1 MTTAQRTRRTTRRQ
15 RQRAKRSV
23 TTRQRAQSR
32 APRTAPAR
40 PPYAL
45 VAGERPDLVLE
56 GLLALQGSGHV
67 EDGPEGEPRT
77 RYDVTVSPDD
87 LSMGPFIRALM
98 RVEAELI
105 LRDADELACVA
116 LMRTDDERRADALL
130 LLARRVAEEIRQV
143 CSCEQVP
150 A

>member
-1 MTTAQRTRRTTRRQ
+1 MTTAKRTRRTTRRQ

-23 TTRQRAQSR
+23 TTRQLAQSR
-32 APRTAPAR
+32 APSTVPAR
-40 PPYAL
+40 APYAL

-67 EDGPEGEPRT
+67 EEGPDGAPRA
-77 RYDVTVSPDD
+77 RYDLTVSPDD

-105 LRDADELACVA
+105 LRDADELTSVA
-116 LMRTDDERRADALL
+116 LMRTHDERRADALL
-130 LLARRVAEEIRQV
+130 LLARRVAEEICRV

>member
-1 MTTAQRTRRTTRRQ
+1 MTTAKRTRRTTRRQ
-15 RQRAKRSV
+15 RQRANRSV
-23 TTRQRAQSR
+23 TTRQRVEVGTPR
-32 APRTAPAR
+32 AAAAR

-56 GLLALQGSGHV
+56 GLLAIQRSGHV
-67 EDGPEGEPRT
+67 EDGPDGEPRT
-77 RYDVTVSPDD
+77 RYDLTVSPDD
-87 LSMGPFIRALM
+87 LAMGPFIRALM

-116 LMRTDDERRADALL
+116 LMRTDHERRACALL

-143 CSCEQVP
+143 CCSEQVP